1 VSPVDIVEAA
11 IALGLPVFPCREDK
25 RPATRRG
32 FKDAE
37 REPDAIRA
45 LWRANWGPLIGM
57 PTGEP
62 SGFYVL
68 DIDRA
73 GLGWFDE
80 RADRGRIPATRVH
93 RTRSGG
99 LHVVF
104 LDRLELMLGNT
115 AGKIDRGVDTRGTGG
130 YCIWP
135 PSPGYE
141 IEEDSPPALL
151 PLWLVNSIRKER
163 GSSAAPPPAAA
174 PRPLHSDASL
184 DERRDAALLDFVRS
198 SPTGQGNDRL
208 FWAACRAAA
217 EGKAEL
223 LEELVVVAHG
233 RGTPINEAQAT
244 VASARRTAWHD
255 QGRR

>member
-1 VSPVDIVEAA
+1 MDIVEAA
-11 IALGLPVFPCREDK
+11 IALDLPVFPCRDDK
-25 RPATRRG
+25 RPACPFG
-32 FKDAE
+32 FKAAVRD
-37 REPDAIRA
+37 PDAIRA
-45 LWRANWGPLIGM
+45 LWSEYWGPLIGM

-68 DIDRA
+68 DIDPL

-80 RADRGRIPATRVH
+80 RADRGYIPATRVH
-93 RTRSGG
+93 RTRRGG

-104 LDRLELMLGNT
+104 LDRPKLELGNT
-115 AGKIDRGVDTRGTGG
+115 AGKIDLGVDTRGTGG

-135 PSPGYE
+135 PSPGYQ

-151 PLWLVNSIRKER
+151 PIWLVNQIRKER
-163 GSSAAPPPAAA
+163 GSAVLPPAAT
-174 PRPLHSDASL
+174 PRPPHPDASL

-198 SPTGQGNDRL
+198 SPVGQRNDRL
-208 FWAACRAAA
+208 FWAACRAA
-217 EGKAEL
+217 EKGKAEL
-223 LEELVVVAHG
+223 LDDLILVAHG
-233 RGTPINEAQAT
+233 RGTPVDEAQAT